1 MKSPTPLTLRIPKD
15 QLLSTKRSPPPSSTP
30 VEAGKQH
37 KAKVLAYCMNQL
49 CISGLVFKDEKEGG
63 WERERGKEGYLNLKG
78 YLTTLPMT
86 QAVTP
91 TSSELSTPGSKS
103 GSSGRAA
110 LHVKVT
116 RSKAW
121 LAEYTQS
128 VDPVKIYLAAVYDY
142 HSASGEFVS
151 EVFHEL
157 PSAKV

>member
-1 MKSPTPLTLRIPKD
+1 M
-15 QLLSTKRSPPPSSTP
+15 
-30 VEAGKQH
+30 
-37 KAKVLAYCMNQL
+37 
-49 CISGLVFKDEKEGG
+49 
-63 WERERGKEGYLNLKG
+63 KG
-78 YLTTLPMT
+78 YLTTLPTT
-86 QAVTP
+86 QAVAP

-121 LAEYTQS
+121 LAEYAQS
-128 VDPVKIYLAAVYDY
+128 VDPVKIYLAAVYDH
-142 HSASGEFVS
+142 HSVSGEFVS

>member
-1 MKSPTPLTLRIPKD
+1 MR
-15 QLLSTKRSPPPSSTP
+15 RR
-30 VEAGKQH
+30 
-37 KAKVLAYCMNQL
+37 
-49 CISGLVFKDEKEGG
+49 EGG
-63 WERERGKEGYLNLKG
+63 RERGEGGYLNSKG

-103 GSSGRAA
+103 GSSGRVA

-142 HSASGEFVS
+142 HTVSGEFVS

-157 PSAKV
+157 PSAKVQLVP

>member
-1 MKSPTPLTLRIPKD
+1 M
-15 QLLSTKRSPPPSSTP
+15 
-30 VEAGKQH
+30 G
-37 KAKVLAYCMNQL
+37 
-49 CISGLVFKDEKEGG
+49 
-63 WERERGKEGYLNLKG
+63 ERERGGGRPISGYLNLKG

-142 HSASGEFVS
+142 HSVSGEFVS